1 MRSHNLSTTSPHY
14 SWVASIIDAIRE
26 QISQCTLRRGDRLPP
41 EGELANQFGGGRYA
55 VREAV
60 KFLINWQLLEV
71 RPGEGVF
78 IRSDLDLVESCRE
91 RNRIGIRDHLEAQ
104 CLLEIQT
111 AQLAA
116 RRRTLDDVRRLRSC
130 LARRGEYS
138 VNDEL
143 DDFVDRDQEL
153 HAAIA
158 VASHNVVLQS
168 IYRSFSSSFHSQY
181 LAIFA
186 DNELYEPGLDAH
198 TKVVEAV
205 IYGDEEV
212 AAQAVQAM
220 FKPMLDKLSFLFERD
235 KEILIRQTELQNMGR
250 SHE

>member
-1 MRSHNLSTTSPHY
+1 MHSHEFLRTTPGS
-14 SWVASIIDAIRE
+14 SWVASIIDAVRE
-26 QISQCTLRRGDRLPP
+26 QISNSTLRQGDRLPP
-41 EGELANQFGGGRYA
+41 EGELASQFGSGRYA

-60 KFLINWQLLEV
+60 NFLINWQLLEV
-71 RPGEGVF
+71 RPGDGIF
-78 IRSDLDLVESCRE
+78 IRSDLDLVERCRE

-111 AQLAA
+111 VQLAA
-116 RRRTLDDVRRLRSC
+116 RRRTLDDVRRLRAC
-130 LARRGEYS
+130 LAKRGEYNI
-138 VNDEL
+138 NDEL
-143 DDFVDRDQEL
+143 DDFVDRDQAL

-168 IYRSFSSSFHSQY
+168 MYRSFSSSFHSQY

-186 DNELYEPGLDAH
+186 DNELHEPGLDAH
-198 TKVVEAV
+198 ANVIEAV

-220 FKPMLDKLSFLFERD
+220 FKPMLDKLSLLFERD
-235 KEILIRQTELQNMGR
+235 KEAIIRRAER
-250 SHE
+250 